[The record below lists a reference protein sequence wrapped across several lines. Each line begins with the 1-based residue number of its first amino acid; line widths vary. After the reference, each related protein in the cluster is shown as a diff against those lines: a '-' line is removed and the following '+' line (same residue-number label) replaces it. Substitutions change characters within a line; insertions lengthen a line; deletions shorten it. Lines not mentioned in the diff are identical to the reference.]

1 MPRFSIRNPYFIIVV
16 CLVLLVIGVTSLAR
30 MPVDLF
36 PAINLPEV
44 VVATFYSGMPPQ
56 DIETDITDP
65 LERFFTLASGIDH
78 MESRSL
84 LGVSIIRVYFQ
95 PGTNADADVTE
106 LSNLALADL
115 KRLPP
120 GTLPPV
126 VLKFDASSLPVAL
139 VTVKGEGLNE
149 TQLHDYAQFQIRNQI
164 AVVPGAEIPP
174 PFGGQYRQIMVYVD
188 PYKLLSRQLSP
199 MDVVGAVNNSNLIL
213 PAGDVKI
220 GLDDYYVY
228 SNSLVDTMKQLGEVP
243 VKTVKDAW
251 VSVNDIGKAED
262 SHQIQYNVVRVDSQ
276 RSCYIPI
283 MKQGGNTNTIDVV
296 NGIRALVGHLY
307 DIPKQ
312 MVANVV
318 FDQSVYVKEAIKTV
332 LHEGLLGLIL
342 TSLMILIFLG
352 SLRATSAVL
361 LSIPL
366 SALATFVVLFMMGS
380 TVNTMILGGLALAF
394 SRVIDNSVI
403 SLENI
408 YRHLEMGAAPM
419 VAAEVGGAEVNLAV
433 LAATLVDVVDFFP
446 VVFLYGVAKF
456 LFSALA
462 LAFCLSLLASFVV
475 AMTVIP
481 LFCSRFLKAVPHV
494 EKHSHADEEYEVE
507 PTEPES
513 RSRWDRFNARFNQ
526 CFNKVLDFYE
536 LWVRRALKRPGLTV
550 AALGGIFLASL
561 AIYPL
566 LGLAFFPQTDAGQ
579 FTINLKVPT
588 GTRIENTEQYV
599 AKVEDLIRH
608 EVDPKD
614 LKMVVS
620 NIGVVPDFS
629 SLYTTNAGSYTAT
642 LQVALNEPHRLSSFE
657 YMDRVEKR
665 IASEHPDIRTFF
677 SSGSMV
683 DAILNMGMPAP
694 IDIQVSGPALHQIYG
709 VAQELAGRIQQVP
722 GVGEIYIPQDMNY
735 PALQLDVDRIHAA
748 ELGLT
753 QKDVVDNVI
762 TALNSNYMIA
772 PNYWVDRK
780 SGNDYYLT
788 VQYFEHGPGAIHDMT
803 DIGQIPLRSQPKNKT
818 ESALGSLNCG
828 PIGLAGLP
836 MRSDWSVPKS
846 EPILHPSP
854 SRAMW
859 GCNQNSSG
867 ATIATSG
874 GERPVTVLGNVVKV
888 NYTQTPTEVDHY
900 QIQRVIDL
908 YVTPS
913 GEDLGRVTH
922 AIQEIVDKGHLPANV
937 RVNLR
942 GMVEGMNASFKS
954 FGLGFLL
961 SFVLLFL
968 ILTAQFKSFIDPLLI
983 MLAIPMGFVGVLII
997 LPLTH
1002 STLNVMSLMGVL
1014 MLVGIADSNSILIV
1028 DFAHNLERQG
1038 MSPLD
1043 AVITACRV
1051 RLRPILMTSLATI
1064 IGMIPMAIKLG
1075 TGAEQYAPM
1084 ARAIIGGLASSVLLT
1099 IFIVPAAYLLVY
1111 GRGKKESVE
1120 GVVVEP
1126 AR

>member
-1 MPRFSIRNPYFIIVV
+1 MPGFSIRNSYFVIVI

-36 PAINLPEV
+36 PTINLPEV

-65 LERFFTLASGIDH
+65 LERFFTLASGVDH

-95 PGTNADADVTE
+95 PGTSADADVTE

-164 AVVPGAEIPP
+164 ATVPGAEIPGV
-174 PFGGQYRQIMVYVD
+174 FGGTYRQVMVYVD
-188 PYKLLSRQLSP
+188 PYKLLSRQLSL
-199 MDVVGAVNNSNLIL
+199 MDVVGAVNDANLIL
-213 PAGDVKI
+213 PAGDVKM
-220 GLDDYYVY
+220 GPYDYFVY
-228 SNSLVDTMKQLGEVP
+228 SNSLVDNMEQLGQVP
-243 VKTVKDAW
+243 LKVKGNSW
-251 VSVNDIGKAED
+251 VTVNDVGKAED
-262 SHQIQYNVVRVDSQ
+262 SHQIQTNVVRIDGQ
-276 RSCYIPI
+276 RSAYIPV
-283 MKQGGNTNTIDVV
+283 MKQGGDTNTIAVV
-296 NGIRALVGHLY
+296 DGVRQLIKHLY

-312 MVANVV
+312 MTTSIV
-318 FDQSVYVKEAIKTV
+318 FDQSVYVKEAIRTV
-332 LHEGLLGLIL
+332 LHEGALGLIL

-352 SLRATSAVL
+352 SFRATSAVL
-361 LSIPL
+361 LSIPI
-366 SALATFVVLFMMGS
+366 SALAAFVVLALLGG
-380 TVNTMILGGLALAF
+380 TVNTMILGGMALAF

-408 YRHLEMGAAPM
+408 YRHLEMGAVPM
-419 VAAEVGGAEVNLAV
+419 VAAEIGGSEVSLAV

-446 VVFLYGVAKF
+446 VIFLYGVAKF

-494 EKHSHADEEYEVE
+494 AKPEVQEREQKGEYEVE
-507 PTEPES
+507 PTSAAGHSWME
-513 RSRWDRFNARFNQ
+513 RFNARFNRM
-526 CFNKVLDFYE
+526 FNKILDVYE
-536 LWVRRALKRPGLTV
+536 RWVRRALQRPGLTV
-550 AALGGIFLASL
+550 ALLSGVFVASL

-566 LGLAFFPQTDAGQ
+566 LGLAFFPKTDAGQ

-588 GTRIENTEQYV
+588 GTRIEMTDQYV

-608 EVDPKD
+608 TVGTKD
-614 LKMVVS
+614 LKRIVS

-629 SLYTTNAGSYTAT
+629 SLYTTNSGPYTAT
-642 LQVALNEPHRLSSFE
+642 VQVALNDSHQLSSFE
-657 YMDRVEKR
+657 YMDRVQKAM
-665 IASEHPDIRTFF
+665 ASQFPEIRTFF
-677 SSGSMV
+677 ASGSMV

-694 IDIQVSGPALHQIYG
+694 IDVQVSSPDLNQIYDI
-709 VAQELAGRIQQVP
+709 AQSLAARFRAVH
-722 GVGEIYIPQDMNY
+722 GVGQVYIPQDMNY
-735 PALQLDVDRIHAA
+735 PALQLNVDRVHAG

-788 VQYFEHGPGAIHDMT
+788 VQFFEHGDAAIHNLLDL
-803 DIGQIPLRSQPKNKT
+803 GQIPLR
-818 ESALGSLNCG
+818 
-828 PIGLAGLP
+828 
-836 MRSDWSVPKS
+836 D
-846 EPILHPSP
+846 PS
-854 SRAMW
+854 
-859 GCNQNSSG
+859 
-867 ATIATSG
+867 SG
-874 GERPVTVLGNVVKV
+874 GEMSCGPTGPPRPGITRSSWACGGEGRPITVLKNVVNVK
-888 NYTQTPTEVDHY
+888 QILTPTEVDHY
-900 QIQRVIDL
+900 QIQRTVDI

-913 GEDLGRVTH
+913 GEDLGRVTS
-922 AIQEIVDKGHLPANV
+922 AVRDILAQTNISGNV

-942 GMVEGMNASFKS
+942 GMVQGMEASFKS
-954 FGLGFLL
+954 FGLGFLI

-968 ILTAQFKSFIDPLLI
+968 ILTAQFKSFIDPFLI
-983 MLAIPMGFVGVLII
+983 MLAIPMGFVGVFII

-1038 MSPLD
+1038 LSPAD

-1064 IGMIPMAIKLG
+1064 IGMIPMALKLG
-1075 TGAEQYAPM
+1075 TGAEQYTPM
-1084 ARAIIGGLASSVLLT
+1084 ARAIIGGLTSSVLLT

-1111 GRGKKESVE
+1111 GKRGTKSAVSPTPETAE
-1120 GVVVEP
+1120 
-1126 AR
+1126 